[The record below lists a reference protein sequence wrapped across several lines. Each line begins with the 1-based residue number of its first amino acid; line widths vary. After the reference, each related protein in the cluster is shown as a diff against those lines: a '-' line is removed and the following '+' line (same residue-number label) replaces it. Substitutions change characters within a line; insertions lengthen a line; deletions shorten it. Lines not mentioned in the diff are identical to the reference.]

1 MFNLDSDGVFA
12 SWRKYVLTHHF
23 QGMSI
28 QEFHGMPEL
37 HRRALVREMYLKD
50 PDLFYKLDPIPE
62 AAKILET
69 VESLGECWAILTSG
83 SEDHFDHGRVV
94 ECKKLFFEKH
104 FGVPGHKVIVTT
116 NSAEKAT
123 YADKGRLLVDDYGRN
138 CREWVLK
145 NGTAIYTRTDEPDV
159 DVVCRQLRTFAE
171 NPFEYSGQ
179 ILCVQ

>member
-12 SWRKYVLTHHF
+12 SWRKYVLTQHF

-69 VESLGECWAILTSG
+69 VESLGECWA
-83 SEDHFDHGRVV
+83 
-94 ECKKLFFEKH
+94 
-104 FGVPGHKVIVTT
+104 
-116 NSAEKAT
+116 
-123 YADKGRLLVDDYGRN
+123 
-138 CREWVLK
+138 
-145 NGTAIYTRTDEPDV
+145 
-159 DVVCRQLRTFAE
+159 
-171 NPFEYSGQ
+171 
-179 ILCVQ
+179 

>member
-1 MFNLDSDGVFA
+1 
-12 SWRKYVLTHHF
+12 
-23 QGMSI
+23 
-28 QEFHGMPEL
+28 
-37 HRRALVREMYLKD
+37 
-50 PDLFYKLDPIPE
+50 
-62 AAKILET
+62 
-69 VESLGECWAILTSG
+69 
-83 SEDHFDHGRVV
+83 
-94 ECKKLFFEKH
+94 
-104 FGVPGHKVIVTT
+104 KVIVTT

-159 DVVCRQLRTFAE
+159 EAVCRQLRTFAE